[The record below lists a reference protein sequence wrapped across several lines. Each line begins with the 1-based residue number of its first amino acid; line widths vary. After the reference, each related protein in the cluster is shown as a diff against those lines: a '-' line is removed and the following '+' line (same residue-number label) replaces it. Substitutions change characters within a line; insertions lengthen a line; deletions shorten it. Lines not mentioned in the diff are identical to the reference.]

1 MSSAV
6 WLIDRTLVPRWVR
19 PPRSPSRSC
28 VFAPRVRCLTFL
40 SWRRALGA
48 PIVCKYELYIP
59 ATLLLKVSESEGTQ
73 QVLKV
78 RRHVPQSIASRPA
91 RTSRAV
97 ATSRTRASRCRRRR
111 CVSLARDGP
120 SSRRSARAP
129 GPRRGISPASSHR
142 RRRPPPAHTARR
154 SLKCAATALGRRRP
168 PPRRRAASRV
178 PSAPVP

>member
-1 MSSAV
+1 MVNRPNVGAAFGPSTAV
-6 WLIDRTLVPRWVR
+6 SFAIVCVCTACALFDVFIVA
-19 PPRSPSRSC
+19 SRSRSADRLQ
-28 VFAPRVRCLTFL
+28 VRVVHTGHVVIE
-40 SWRRALGA
+40 S
-48 PIVCKYELYIP
+48 
-59 ATLLLKVSESEGTQ
+59 TVSESEGTQ

-91 RTSRAV
+91 QTSRAV

-111 CVSLARDGP
+111 CVSLARRGP

-129 GPRRGISPASSHR
+129 GPRRGISPASPHR

-154 SLKCAATALGRRRP
+154 SLKCAATAPGRRRP